1 MASGRKPVWLEEQA
15 HLLIKQYAKL
25 TKTSMTE
32 TTSQLV
38 LQHLLTLEGGAA
50 SAEVEAPA
58 KEIQAAEPAKA
69 KAALE
74 PKAES
79 KPAESKKAEPA
90 KAKPEPAKKSAPQ
103 KRKPSASSSTDR
115 ASSDNQDGVRYLGGI
130 WLV

>member
-1 MASGRKPVWLEEQA
+1 MASGRRPVWLEEQA

-38 LQHLLTLEGGAA
+38 LNHLATLEGGSAPAEVAA
-50 SAEVEAPA
+50 SAAEPKAAAPA
-58 KEIQAAEPAKA
+58 KAAPAPAKA
-69 KAALE
+69 TPEKKAPA
-74 PKAES
+74 A
-79 KPAESKKAEPA
+79 KPAAKRPATKRRESTPTAGK
-90 KAKPEPAKKSAPQ
+90 
-103 KRKPSASSSTDR
+103 DR

>member
-1 MASGRKPVWLEEQA
+1 MASGRRPVWLEEQA

-38 LQHLLTLEGGAA
+38 LQHLATLDGA
-50 SAEVEAPA
+50 SAPAEVDATAAAPKEAA
-58 KEIQAAEPAKA
+58 PAKA
-69 KAALE
+69 KAA
-74 PKAES
+74 
-79 KPAESKKAEPA
+79 PAKAEPA
-90 KAKPEPAKKSAPQ
+90 KATPAAAKPAEKPAAKKRKQSAPTAG
-103 KRKPSASSSTDR
+103 KDR